1 MTPSPYT
8 EDTLLQQTTADYL
21 ERQLGWEPVDAHH
34 RENFRPKS
42 WCGRRP
48 MRASSKHAS
57 AEYFLP
63 VTGLLFLRHA
73 SSRYLAVT
81 DAITA
86 GLPIRGGL
94 KRPAIRENSQK
105 NTLSLRPEARF
116 DHFVARP
123 DGADRPAAINAAA
136 ERRPNS
142 KP

>member
-1 MTPSPYT
+1 MTSSPHT

-21 ERQLGWEPVDAHH
+21 ERQLGSEPVDAHH
-34 RENFRPKS
+34 HENFRPKS

-63 VTGLLFLRHA
+63 VTGLMFLRHA

-86 GLPIRGGL
+86 GLSTRSGRE
-94 KRPAIRENSQK
+94 RPVIRENSQT
-105 NTLSLRPEARF
+105 NILPPAR
-116 DHFVARP
+116 
-123 DGADRPAAINAAA
+123 GALQPFRRPA
-136 ERRPNS
+136 RRR
-142 KP
+142 